1 MENDNGRTGRE
12 IKSKTVCGV
21 VLEANKVSVDFDGG
35 PVIYTEECLQQA
47 AKGFNSRLGQE
58 LYHVENGQL
67 IYEGPL
73 PLPKP
78 LPVPVANDIHLSGC
92 AVRYEPAYP
101 NAACNCGAESV
112 AAKHYY
118 KQVMTLLA
126 EVKRLETNYCENVNF
141 VCSQRAPKGSIEA
154 VARRIVEEYR
164 TGRRYG
170 DGVSFDDAVKYIR
183 LLIHDAVELTQSEW
197 LRFHPKPA
205 SEGLEGW
212 GHVERRMSSIQDRM
226 DALVGRMENV
236 EVYMTKDAD
245 RIKAL
250 ERDVKLLRRLGV
262 SYEKYRRVISAG
274 VLSNEEL
281 AALKGS

>member
-1 MENDNGRTGRE
+1 MENENGRTGRE
-12 IKSKTVCGV
+12 ASTPLSDLCDCG
-21 VLEANKVSVDFDGG
+21 
-35 PVIYTEECLQQA
+35 PECLGTRHWFEQAQRLRGMVGDLTVALENEKQQH
-47 AKGFNSRLGQE
+47 N
-58 LYHVENGQL
+58 
-67 IYEGPL
+67 
-73 PLPKP
+73 
-78 LPVPVANDIHLSGC
+78 HLKSG
-92 AVRYEPAYP
+92 
-101 NAACNCGAESV
+101 
-112 AAKHYY
+112 H
-118 KQVMTLLA
+118 
-126 EVKRLETNYCENVNF
+126 
-141 VCSQRAPKGSIEA
+141 EA

-197 LRFHPKPA
+197 LRFRPKPA

-236 EVYMTKDAD
+236 EVNTTKDEG

-281 AALKGS
+281 AALENS